1 MTPLVAVIKQGDL
14 RSVRVL
20 LAMKASPS
28 ISWLEQGHPIL
39 PLEEAVWLG
48 HEKISRLLLENGVSE
63 MKGWCH
69 GVLHGAIAKKMF
81 TLVKLL
87 MEKGASLDSTY
98 VGRKLSVLLLRVVPK
113 EQVTFAW
120 FVSFQ
125 MQRLI

>member
-28 ISWLEQGHPIL
+28 ISWLEQGHPIP

-48 HEKISRLLLENGVSE
+48 HEKISRLLLENGASE
-63 MKGWCH
+63 TKGWCH
-69 GVLHGAIAKKMF
+69 GALHGAIAKKMF

-87 MEKGASLDSTY
+87 IEKRASLDSTY
-98 VGRKLSVLLLRVVPK
+98 VGTTPLCAALTCGTK
-113 EQVTFAW
+113 
-120 FVSFQ
+120 
-125 MQRLI
+125 